1 MNDFYVDRFLKFNV
15 SQGVARLDFARMDAF
30 DPEKNE
36 VTMSPAGRLVMPLE
50 SFMHLADEVAK
61 IKTQVLNQAKGGEAK
76 KKIDQDSNKT

>member
-1 MNDFYVDRFLKFNV
+1 MNDFYADRFLKFNV

-50 SFMHLADEVAK
+50 SFMHFADEVAK
-61 IKTQVLNQAKGGEAK
+61 IKTQVLNQAKEGEAK